1 MKLSPAVLSTAT
13 ESVLLKQYKLLG
25 AVIDAPWATRL
36 DHKIARHVI
45 ERYRY
50 APSSVLWDG
59 LNTRPC
65 RETTPARLRRV
76 GSRCRPARWRE
87 LHELAWLL
95 GHPTAIGRFKRNLD
109 RISAAGD
116 QIDAQVAGSFR
127 ELVDSVV
134 VMPRKPGEPYRLET
148 RGRLAG
154 LIGAPVGAAMSA
166 KLVVPV
172 ERIEL
177 PTFGLQNRLSV
188 NRISAE
194 RVPKAEFVDS
204 IIGYFESRN

>member
-13 ESVLLKQYKLLG
+13 ESVLLKHYKLLG

-154 LIGAPVGAAMSA
+154 LIGAPVGAADA
-166 KLVVPV
+166 LA
-172 ERIEL
+172 
-177 PTFGLQNRLSV
+177 N
-188 NRISAE
+188 
-194 RVPKAEFVDS
+194 
-204 IIGYFESRN
+204 

>member
-1 MKLSPAVLSTAT
+1 
-13 ESVLLKQYKLLG
+13 
-25 AVIDAPWATRL
+25 
-36 DHKIARHVI
+36 
-45 ERYRY
+45 
-50 APSSVLWDG
+50 
-59 LNTRPC
+59 
-65 RETTPARLRRV
+65 
-76 GSRCRPARWRE
+76 
-87 LHELAWLL
+87 
-95 GHPTAIGRFKRNLD
+95 LD

-116 QIDAQVAGSFR
+116 PIDAQVAGSFR

-134 VMPRKPGEPYRLET
+134 VMPRKPGEPYRLEA

-154 LIGAPVGAAMSA
+154 SIGAPVGAAMSA